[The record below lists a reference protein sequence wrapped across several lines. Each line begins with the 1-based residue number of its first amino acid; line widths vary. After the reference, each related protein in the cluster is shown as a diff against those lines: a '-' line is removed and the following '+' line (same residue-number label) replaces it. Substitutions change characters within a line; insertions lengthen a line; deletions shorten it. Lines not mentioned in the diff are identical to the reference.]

1 MTKSLGR
8 VLVIAGSDSG
18 GGAGIQADIKT
29 ITALGGYAMTAVTA
43 LTVQN
48 TKGVFGV
55 WPAPIEVVIG
65 QITVTLSDIGADAIK
80 VGMLGSVELVESVA
94 EQLSSTE
101 VSHLVVD
108 PVMVA
113 TSGDMLVDKKSI
125 DAIRAELV
133 PLTNLLTPNVPEAEV
148 LSCRTVENIDGQ
160 RRAAEKLLEAGAKG
174 VLVKGGHLSGN
185 EVVDVLQTEFG
196 EWIFKNSR
204 VETSSTHGT
213 GCSLASACATNL
225 AFGKAV
231 NTAVEDSISYLN
243 GALESS
249 AKYGYG
255 CGSPDHAWQIRDEN

>member
-1 MTKSLGR
+1 MTKDLGR

-55 WPAPIEVVIG
+55 WPAPTEVVTG
-65 QITVTLSDIGADAIK
+65 QIDVTLSDIGADAIK
-80 VGMLGSVELVESVA
+80 TGMLGSVELVESVA
-94 EQLSSTE
+94 ERLSETE
-101 VSHLVVD
+101 VSNLIVD

-125 DAIRAELV
+125 DAIRVELV

-148 LSCRTVENIDGQ
+148 LSGKAVENIDGQ

-174 VLVKGGHLSGN
+174 ALVKGGHLGGN

-204 VETSSTHGT
+204 VETTSTHGT

-225 AFGKAV
+225 AFGKEV
-231 NTAVEDSISYLN
+231 NIAVEDSIAYLH

-249 AKYGYG
+249 AKHGYGY
-255 CGSPDHAWQIRDEN
+255 GSPDHAWQVRDKN